1 MKGFDSGQ
9 DMSPY
14 WVMMGL
20 ILLLTPILCWLF
32 TLNQRDSC
40 VPMKHF
46 FTEIGDKR
54 YYIHMFGYLAIFV
67 WKKVTDG
74 LNEPIKTT
82 TGHYSD
88 WVLGL
93 EGEFVLMIQNA
104 FENAMLTDFLN
115 FHYLFI
121 YLFLIYVTTIY
132 YMYTGERD
140 LTDKVTLNY
149 LLIYALAVPYYLF
162 FNVEVTSSYIPGMDA
177 LLYQDPWYAV
187 FYASHDPL
195 DNCVPS
201 LHIAIPF
208 GIIALNWL
216 HMRENGIKLKD
227 WKHKRYHQFII
238 LNTVLFAFTIL
249 YLGIHWVVDIPLG
262 IFIGGI
268 GALFI
273 HHIQPRLRNGFG
285 STFKGMTRIKA
296 SRHAVVEGIVV
307 LLMVGALS
315 ASMTYQSATMDDRAS
330 MRLGPGDSNI
340 DIIQQMEYGD
350 EAIFT
355 LTNFDDEFAIEVV
368 IMELEEAAASMD
380 DDGIIWDDI
389 KEQAISISPGD
400 SHRFEPIDEHKYWHL
415 AIVHLNES
423 ADDVVEV
430 HILVEYSGDDLV
442 NHSLIMSLPSLWIT
456 GWVLHR
462 LGRLKLD
469 GRSWIDS
476 TPSHAWKPNGESE

>member
-1 MKGFDSGQ
+1 MKGFDWGQ

-20 ILLLTPILCWLF
+20 ILLFTPILCWLF

-40 VPMKHF
+40 VSMKHF

-88 WVLGL
+88 WVLAL
-93 EGEFVLMIQNA
+93 EGEFVLTVQNT

-216 HMRENGIKLKD
+216 HMRENGIQLKD

-330 MRLGPGDSNI
+330 MRLGPGDSNF

-355 LTNFDDEFAIEVV
+355 LTNFDDEFAVEVV

-389 KEQAISISPGD
+389 KEHAISISPGD
-400 SHRFEPIDEHKYWHL
+400 SHRFEPIGEHKYWHL

-423 ADDVVEV
+423 ANDVVEV